1 VVQDALVKVGS
12 DRLEALYR
20 EQAPHLWRALL
31 AYAGDGEV
39 ASDALAETF
48 AQAIARGDAIERPE
62 VWVWRV
68 AFRIAAGELKD
79 RRRRLPMMGVERGY
93 EMPDPVPELITALA
107 KISPNQRL
115 AVVLHDYADRPTH
128 EIAEILGASRATVHV
143 HLSSGRRRL
152 RALMEDDDG

>member
-20 EQAPHLWRALL
+20 EQAPRLWRALL

-62 VWVWRV
+62 VWIWRV

-79 RRRRLPMMGVERGY
+79 RRRHLPVRAERGY

-128 EIAEILGASRATVHV
+128 EIAEILGTTRATVNV
-143 HLSSGRRRL
+143 HLSNGRRRL
-152 RALMEDDDG
+152 RTLLEDDDG

>member
-1 VVQDALVKVGS
+1 LVKVGS

-20 EQAPHLWRALL
+20 EQAPRLWRALL

-39 ASDALAETF
+39 ASDAVAETF
-48 AQAIARGDAIERPE
+48 AQAIARGEAIERPE

-79 RRRRLPMMGVERGY
+79 RRRRLPVSVEPGY
-93 EMPDPVPELITALA
+93 EVPDPVPELVTALA

-115 AVVLHDYADRPTH
+115 AVVLHDYADRPTR
-128 EIAEILGASRATVHV
+128 EIAETLGVTRATVHV
-143 HLSSGRRRL
+143 HLSNGRRRL
-152 RALMEDDDG
+152 RTLLEDDDG

>member
-20 EQAPHLWRALL
+20 EQAPRLWRALL

-39 ASDALAETF
+39 ASDAVAETF
-48 AQAIARGDAIERPE
+48 AQAIARGEAIERPE

-79 RRRRLPMMGVERGY
+79 RRRRLPVSVEPGY
-93 EMPDPVPELITALA
+93 EVPDPVPELVTALA

-115 AVVLHDYADRPTH
+115 AVVLHDYADRPTR
-128 EIAEILGASRATVHV
+128 EIAEILGVTRATVHV
-143 HLSSGRRRL
+143 HLSNGRRRL
-152 RALMEDDDG
+152 RTLLEDDDG